1 MRKIIE
7 CVPNFSE
14 GRNAETIARI
24 TGEIEKVAGVAVLN
38 VEADADYNRTVV
50 TFAGNPDAVKDAAY
64 SAIKT
69 AAETIDMSRHKGAHP
84 RIGATDVC
92 PLVPIANVAIEE
104 CVRLAHRLGKEVGSS
119 LGIPVY
125 LYGNAATIP
134 GRRVLSDI
142 RQGECESLPQRMKDV
157 TWRPDYGPHE
167 FNDSVKRTG
176 ATVIGVREFLIAYN
190 VNLDT
195 SDIQIANRLS
205 GMVRESGIAQTNETG
220 ERVRIPGTLK
230 FVQAIGVCLKARRI
244 AQVSMNLQ
252 NYKATPPHVA
262 FEEVRMLAR
271 LFGVKVTGSEVVGL
285 IPKEA
290 LLAAGRFYAGR
301 EQSESELVAAAVE
314 SLGLNQLNP
323 FVPEKKVIEYALG
336 LDRLGNSNW

>member
-64 SAIKT
+64 FAIKT

-92 PLVPIANVAIEE
+92 PIVPIANVAMEE
-104 CVRLAHRLGKEVGSS
+104 CVLLARRLGKEVGES

-125 LYGNAATIP
+125 LYGNAATRP

-142 RQGECESLPQRMKDV
+142 RRGEYESLPQRMTDV

-167 FNDSVKRTG
+167 FNDSVKMTG
-176 ATVIGVREFLIAYN
+176 ATVIGAREFLIAYN

-195 SDIQIANRLS
+195 CDIQLANRLS
-205 GMVRESGIAQTNETG
+205 GMVRESGIAQTNQTG
-220 ERVRIPGTLK
+220 ERVRLPGALK

-262 FEEVRMLAR
+262 FEEVRKQAR

-290 LLAAGRFYAGR
+290 LLAAGRFYSGR
-301 EQSESELVAAAVE
+301 EQSEAKLVAVAVE
-314 SLGLNQLNP
+314 RLGLNQLNP

-336 LDRLGNSNW
+336 LDGGNG

>member
-14 GRNAETIARI
+14 GRDAGTIARI

-38 VEADADYNRTVV
+38 VEADADYNRTVI
-50 TFAGNPDAVKDAAY
+50 TFAGVPGAVKDAAY
-64 SAIKT
+64 FAIKT

-92 PLVPIANVAIEE
+92 PFVPIANVAMEE
-104 CVRLAHRLGKEVGSS
+104 CVLLAHRLGKEVGES

-142 RQGECESLPQRMKDV
+142 RQGEYESLPQRMKDV

-167 FNDSVKRTG
+167 FNDSVKSTG
-176 ATVIGVREFLIAYN
+176 ATVIGAREFLIAYN

-195 SDIQIANRLS
+195 CDIQLANRLS
-205 GMVRESGIAQTNETG
+205 GMVRESGIAQTNEKG
-220 ERVRIPGTLK
+220 ERVCIPGALK
-230 FVQAIGVCLKARRI
+230 FVQAIGVCLKERRI

-252 NYKATPPHVA
+252 NYRATPPHVA
-262 FEEVRMLAR
+262 FEEVRKQAR
-271 LFGVKVTGSEVVGL
+271 SFGVKVTGSEIVGL

-290 LLAAGRFYAGR
+290 LLAAGRFYSGG
-301 EQSESELVAAAVE
+301 EQSEVKLVAVAVE
-314 SLGLNQLNP
+314 RLGLNQINP

-336 LDRLGNSNW
+336 LDGGSG